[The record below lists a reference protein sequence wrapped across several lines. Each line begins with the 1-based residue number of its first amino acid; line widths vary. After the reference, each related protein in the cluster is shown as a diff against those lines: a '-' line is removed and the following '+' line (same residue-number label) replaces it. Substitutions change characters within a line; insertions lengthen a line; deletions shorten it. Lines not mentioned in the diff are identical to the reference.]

1 MFCYRVTK
9 FYKVGCLMLRYRVA
23 ENSSTESYVR
33 CSATGWLRTVLHSQ
47 MLDALLHAP
56 SSSTKS
62 DALLQGA
69 DDRLY
74 VATVD
79 VPQSPRSQ
87 SYNWSFYR
95 PACYISEKKI

>member
-1 MFCYRVTK
+1 
-9 FYKVGCLMLRYRVA
+9 MLRYRVA
-23 ENSSTESYVR
+23 ENSSTESYFIFR